1 MSTLNAL
8 QDSFSTATKNVAR
21 RLLNAAGY
29 DIPHR
34 LIALEKI
41 AGDIPHARVFP
52 YATYSPWL
60 QDPEF
65 EAAFKLIVDHTLV
78 DRYRLYEL
86 WQLAEQA
93 SKLDGDFLE
102 VGVWRGGT
110 AALMGARLAKFRPGA
125 TLHACDTFQGV
136 PKASEKDT
144 RYQGG
149 EHAGTSAQMV
159 QGLMTRCGLK
169 NISILEGMFPEDTAS
184 SISDRRFSLVHI
196 DVDTYNSGRDITE
209 WVWNRMVPGALIIH
223 DDYGTLGCEGIT
235 RLVNE
240 ERNKPDRLVIHNLNG
255 HAIIVKLP

>member
-1 MSTLNAL
+1 MSTLNAVR
-8 QDSFSTATKNVAR
+8 DSLSTAAKNMAR
-21 RLLNAAGY
+21 RALSVAGY

-34 LIALEKI
+34 LISLEKI
-41 AGDIPHARVFP
+41 EGDVPHARVFP

-60 QDPEF
+60 RDTEF
-65 EAAFKLIVDHTLV
+65 QAAFKLIVDHTLV

-86 WQLAEQA
+86 WQLAQQA
-93 SKLDGDFLE
+93 AKLDGDFLE

-125 TLHACDTFQGV
+125 TLYACDTFQGV

-149 EHAGTSAQMV
+149 EHAGTTVAMV
-159 QGLMTRCGLK
+159 QSLFSNCGIQ
-169 NISILEGMFPEDTAS
+169 NISILEGIFPEETGS
-184 SISDRRFSLVHI
+184 SVSDRRFSLVHI

-209 WVWNRMVPGALIIH
+209 WVWDRMVPGAVIIY
-223 DDYGTLGCEGIT
+223 DDYGMVGCEGIT

-240 ERNKPDRLVIHNLNG
+240 ERGKPGRLVMHNLNG
-255 HAIIVKLP
+255 HSITFKVP